1 MSEPHIFYFGF
12 FSGLLIGAFSSIV
25 THTLTKRRDLVTR
38 NAILDRESELRRRE
52 FLRLVV
58 RGCCSIRRPATPDH
72 SPEDPWITY
81 NIAITEISAEFAM
94 CEGDFQ
100 DAAKV
105 LSALQVAVALEK
117 DQVDAKVRKSG
128 GDHRSVLTGFLAAI
142 SEAAIDK

>member
-1 MSEPHIFYFGF
+1 
-12 FSGLLIGAFSSIV
+12 
-25 THTLTKRRDLVTR
+25 
-38 NAILDRESELRRRE
+38 
-52 FLRLVV
+52 
-58 RGCCSIRRPATPDH
+58 
-72 SPEDPWITY
+72 
-81 NIAITEISAEFAM
+81 M